1 MSLVMKKDYLQR
13 GMVFFLLIFALSDI
27 TSASPCGDEL
37 GIYPLKQVSTCKV
50 DLQFEIS
57 DNQTKCE
64 AVIEVQESQPEHSPN
79 EEMNCED
86 CFCCCSHILPSSHF
100 SAKSLDINYQI
111 RDLNKLFL
119 PVSPPRDTF
128 RPPRFA

>member
-1 MSLVMKKDYLQR
+1 MSLVMKKGFLQR
-13 GMVFFLLIFALSDI
+13 GIVLFLLIFALSDI

-37 GIYPLKQVSTCKV
+37 GLYPLKKVVTGKV

-57 DNQTKCE
+57 DKQTKCG
-64 AVIEVQESQPEHSPN
+64 AVIEVQESQSEPPHDD
-79 EEMNCED
+79 EMICED